1 MWRREA
7 DRLARLI
14 NDIPSTGTTDDAAV
28 ATVVSLARPGWIARS
43 RGGGLHVVFTG
54 LRHGGRLTSQ
64 LPVRTARAAVASG
77 GAHFPSYRWRSHP
90 GRCPARGVGCFGVWC
105 GDVDE

>member
-1 MWRREA
+1 MLGLDDGQVDLVGQWRQPRSGKHPEATMWRREA

-43 RGGGLHVVFTG
+43 RGVGS
-54 LRHGGRLTSQ
+54 TSY
-64 LPVRTARAAVASG
+64 LLA
-77 GAHFPSYRWRSHP
+77 
-90 GRCPARGVGCFGVWC
+90 
-105 GDVDE
+105 